1 LATEKP
7 TLDIPEQN
15 SKFLN
20 LNTTIEVEVNGTT
33 TFGGNQF
40 RLAQYHIHTPS
51 EHRISGEYHPL
62 EVHMVH
68 SGVGK
73 SHSHATNLR
82 SETHHASRI
91 DPPQPVTHATHA

>member
-7 TLDIPEQN
+7 TLDIPQQN

-73 SHSHATNLR
+73 SHSTPRTSNLKHIMPHAF
-82 SETHHASRI
+82 TH
-91 DPPQPVTHATHA
+91 PQPITNATHA